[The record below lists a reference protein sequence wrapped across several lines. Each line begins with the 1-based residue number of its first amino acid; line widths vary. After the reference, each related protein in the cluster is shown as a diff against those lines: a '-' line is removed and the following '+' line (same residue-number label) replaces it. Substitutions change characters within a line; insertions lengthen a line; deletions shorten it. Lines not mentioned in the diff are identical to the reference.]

1 MYNLI
6 LVEINKLTRFLRS
19 TTFAKE
25 QKQTNYKW
33 EYTKIMDD
41 QQIKLQIQKD
51 LKLI

>member
-6 LVEINKLTRFLRS
+6 LVEINKLTKFLRS

-25 QKQTNYKW
+25 QEQTNYKL
-33 EYTKIMDD
+33 EYTKDIND

-51 LKLI
+51 LSLI

>member
-6 LVEINKLTRFLRS
+6 LVVINKLTRFLRS

-33 EYTKIMDD
+33 EYTKNIND
-41 QQIKLQIQKD
+41 QQIKLQIQRD